1 MVAVVLIILIMI
13 YANYR
18 YKNTRNQLNSNLY
31 DYSKT
36 KESFD
41 NNTSGKYYKYF
52 EKNTGSTTED
62 VQFAL
67 KKSENLTRIKYL
79 YANGLQ
85 SISDKIERL
94 EHLIEISNNKDTK
107 ASYICELQPL
117 YEKKAIAKKYQNYDF
132 YDMEWLLR
140 RVYNNG
146 QFLTNDDTG
155 ELYKDMHDK
164 CLKRDDKYQKKEKLY
179 DILFWSIGIGVPVF
193 AMLLMVLPWPFILLS
208 GGDIPDWLSTLA
220 IDYPFV
226 WLIYISWS
234 APLVCWVIFPKV
246 LDVILFSDGKTS
258 DMNKKVK
265 ANEQVAFAGFVANTV
280 GLFSV
285 FKDLIKGPSFKD

>member
-146 QFLTNDDTG
+146 EFLTNDDTG

-164 CLKRDDKYQKKEKLY
+164 CLERDNKYKKKEKLY
-179 DILFWSIGIGVPVF
+179 DTIFWSVAIGVPVF
-193 AMLLMVLPWPFILLS
+193 AMLLMIIPLPFVFICDDPPL
-208 GGDIPDWLSTLA
+208 WLVEWA
-220 IDYPFV
+220 FGYPFV
-226 WLIYISWS
+226 WLFYISWS

-246 LDVILFSDGKTS
+246 LEVILFSDGTTS
-258 DMNKKVK
+258 DMNKKIK
-265 ANEQVAFAGFVANTV
+265 ANEQVAFAGFIANTV

-285 FKDLIKGPSFKD
+285 FKSGIKGPHFKD